1 MYVILYVI
9 ADTYFFIADFSL
21 EDEHD
26 EKLAPSSTISYSTHG
41 DMDDPRKTK
50 NRLGKQISFKIPSPC
65 CYDTESIRNGRIT
78 FIEII
83 KTSTSFTNIY

>member
-1 MYVILYVI
+1 MCIGSNQRCVILYVI
-9 ADTYFFIADFSL
+9 TGTYFFIADFSL

-50 NRLGKQISFKIPSPC
+50 HRLGKQIYFKITSPC
-65 CYDTESIRNGRIT
+65 CNDNTQWLD
-78 FIEII
+78 
-83 KTSTSFTNIY
+83 NIYRNN